1 MEHSSVYE
9 YRARFTKMGKLA
21 REHSSKTAPMS
32 VEISAGDLLTTHKL
46 KHTDATSNFHNDQC
60 NPTSAAQISV
70 RIFSDSDNVFFW
82 HSK

>member
-1 MEHSSVYE
+1 MI

-46 KHTDATSNFHNDQC
+46 KHTDATSNSIMTNAIQQ
-60 NPTSAAQISV
+60 AQ
-70 RIFSDSDNVFFW
+70 R
-82 HSK
+82 KLA